1 MRIDPLKRLI
11 RFDHKKNK
19 LALGQAGDGFKA
31 VRVTAVTVDLASTAQ
46 YASSMSDV
54 TVTGIAAGDVVLR
67 VEGLSA
73 VLTDGAILH
82 AAYKA
87 ANTICL
93 TFFNGSTTNP
103 YNPGSQTFNVV
114 WLDLT

>member
-46 YASSMSDV
+46 YATAMADV
-54 TVTGIAAGDVVLR
+54 TVTGLAAGDVVLA
-67 VEGLSA
+67 VNGLSA
-73 VLTDGAILH
+73 PLTDGAILFGR
-82 AAYKA
+82 YKS
-87 ANTICL
+87 ANTMCL
-93 TFFNGSTTNP
+93 TFYNGTTTNP